1 MVDEVALGV
10 GEVEVFVGLA
20 DAAEV
25 ATEVGVAD
33 AVVFAG
39 VGLADAVVF
48 AGVGLADA
56 VVFAGVGLAD
66 AVVFAGV
73 GESFG
78 AGDRDG
84 PGVGG

>member
-48 AGVGLADA
+48 AGVG
-56 VVFAGVGLAD
+56 
-66 AVVFAGV
+66 
-73 GESFG
+73 ESFG

>member
-1 MVDEVALGV
+1 ML
-10 GEVEVFVGLA
+10 FRS
-20 DAAEV
+20 
-25 ATEVGVAD
+25 
-33 AVVFAG
+33 
-39 VGLADAVVF
+39 
-48 AGVGLADA
+48 DA